1 VIFKKL
7 KGENF
12 LSKQEE
18 RDQLIYSKLQLD
30 KLPYK
35 LNFNSF
41 KKLGGSI
48 SLFIKHI
55 NNFQNHDRLL
65 NWCFSNVKRTKIF
78 MEIFHAN
85 ESGLEIYKE
94 EISKNI
100 PEYSYKTIAKI
111 IDEGIEKGCY
121 VSLMPD
127 GECGKDGKVKN
138 IRPSEELIINFLNL
152 CIEIVCSVNEF
163 SHKIKK

>member
-1 VIFKKL
+1 MT
-7 KGENF
+7 
-12 LSKQEE
+12 KQDA
-18 RDQLIYSKLQLD
+18 RDQLVYSKLNLD
-30 KLPYK
+30 KLSYK
-35 LNFNSF
+35 LDYNSF

-55 NNFQNHDRLL
+55 YNVKNNNKIL

-85 ESGLEIYKE
+85 ESGHEIYKE

-111 IDEGIEKGCY
+111 IDEGIEKGY
-121 VSLMPD
+121 YISMRPD
-127 GECGKDGKVKN
+127 GEPGKDGKVKN
-138 IRPSEELIINFLNL
+138 IRPSEELIISFLNL
-152 CIEIVCSVNEF
+152 CIEIVHSVEKF
-163 SHKIKK
+163 DHKIKNNESSLI